1 MTLTEEQIRR
11 YSRHII
17 LPEVGGRGQKRI
29 MEASVLL
36 AGLGG
41 AGSAA
46 ALYLAAAGVGRIVLW
61 DPAPVTE
68 ADLTSAIAHTRDRL
82 GQSRAASA
90 AEPLRAIN
98 PEVEVIVEE
107 SEERAAARLNA
118 DWVVLL
124 STEPWQPLHDQAL
137 KQGARVVA
145 CGAHGTGGA
154 VTLFQP
160 GGPCL
165 ACLDANYLHT
175 AGLYG
180 EEAGEAPL
188 AAAAGVI
195 GLMAAAEVIK
205 QILGKG
211 ISLAGRLLTYDGW
224 NAAVCEHK
232 LEGRGNCPVCGA

>member
-29 MEASVLL
+29 LEASVLL

-46 ALYLAAAGVGRIVLW
+46 ALYLAAAGVGRIALW

-68 ADLTSAIAHTRDRL
+68 ADLAAAIGHTLDRL
-82 GQSRAASA
+82 GQNRAASV

-98 PEVEVIVEE
+98 PEVEVIVAE
-107 SEERAAARLNA
+107 SEAGAAALLDG
-118 DWVVLL
+118 DWMVLL

-145 CGAHGTGGA
+145 CGAHGAGGA
-154 VTLFQP
+154 VTVFQQ

-165 ACLDANYLHT
+165 ACLDPNFLREI
-175 AGLYG
+175 GLYG
-180 EEAGEAPL
+180 EEPGEAPL
-188 AAAAGVI
+188 AAAAGSI
-195 GLMAAAEVIK
+195 GLIAAAEVIK
-205 QILGKG
+205 LILGKG
-211 ISLAGRLLTYDGW
+211 ITLAGRALIYDGW
-224 NAAVCEHK
+224 KAAVNEQN
-232 LEGRGNCPVCGA
+232 LEGRGSCPVCGA

>member
-17 LPEVGGRGQKRI
+17 MPEVGGRGQKRI
-29 MEASVLL
+29 LESSVLL

-46 ALYLAAAGVGRIVLW
+46 ALYLAAAGVGRIALW

-68 ADLTSAIAHTRDRL
+68 ADLTAAIAHTHDRL

-90 AEPLRAIN
+90 AERLRAIN
-98 PEVEVIVEE
+98 PEAEVIVEE
-107 SEERAAARLNA
+107 SEASAAARLNA

-124 STEPWQPLHDQAL
+124 SAEPWQPLHDQAL
-137 KQGARVVA
+137 KQGASVVA

-154 VTLFQP
+154 VTVFRQ

-165 ACLDANYLHT
+165 ACLDANSLREV
-175 AGLYG
+175 GLYG
-180 EEAGEAPL
+180 EETGEAPL
-188 AAAAGVI
+188 AAAAGVV
-195 GLMAAAEVIK
+195 GLTAAAEVIK
-205 QILGKG
+205 LILGKG
-211 ISLAGRLLTYDGW
+211 ILLAGRVLTYDGW
-224 NAAVCEHK
+224 TAAVDEQK